1 MENLYEKLI
10 DLQRRGIPLMMVTV
24 IEKTGEGP
32 VEVGKKMIVGE
43 NLEAYGTVGGGALEF
58 YARELCKEL
67 LLKRENRYE
76 KYLLAEGKVY
86 PDTITLPMACGGK
99 VSLMYEYLGAK
110 EYVYIFGAGHV
121 GQALA
126 NVLKTMPFHITV
138 IDERKEVAK
147 AFKNAD
153 LVYDMGFVEYIEK
166 YSIKEDSF
174 VVVCTPAHLHDYH
187 VINKILELKLKPKYM
202 GMLCS
207 PIKLRDYL
215 DKTYEQFG
223 QEVDLSNFYSP
234 IGLNLGGGSPSEIA
248 ISISSEILAVSNG
261 KINHNHMRETTDGV
275 PHYW

>member
-67 LLKRENRYE
+67 LSKRENRYE

-153 LVYDMGFVEYIEK
+153 LVYDMGFVDYIEK
-166 YSIKEDSF
+166 YSIKEGSF
-174 VVVCTPAHLHDYH
+174 VVVCTPAHQYDYH
-187 VINKILELKLKPKYM
+187 VINKIIEFKLKPKYM

-207 PIKLRDYL
+207 PMKLKDYL
-215 DKTYEQFG
+215 DKTYAQFG
-223 QEVDLSNFYSP
+223 NDVDLSNFYSP
-234 IGLNLGGGSPSEIA
+234 IGLNLGGGSPAEIA
-248 ISISSEILAVSNG
+248 ISISSEILAISHN
-261 KINHNHMRETTDGV
+261 KTNHNHMRETIDGV